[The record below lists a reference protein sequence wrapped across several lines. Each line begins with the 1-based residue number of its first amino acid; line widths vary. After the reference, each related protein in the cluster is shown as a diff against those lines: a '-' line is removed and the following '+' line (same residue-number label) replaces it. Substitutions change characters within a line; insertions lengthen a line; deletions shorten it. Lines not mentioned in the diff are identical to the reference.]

1 MKKSQVWEVD
11 HTLDDHKTSASDG
24 GPKSD
29 VDKAAVADVSDLL
42 ETPEEKKARKRSHWV
57 AYITMFVMS
66 IGYSIVLTGVWPY
79 LKIINGSLDKEAL
92 GWVVAANPF
101 GQMIASPLLGWWGNK
116 AGSIRG
122 ACITTI
128 ICFIF
133 GNALYSCLYG
143 IKNPETAYYVMIFAR
158 FVVGVSSGNVTLCRS
173 YLAASTTQKERT
185 AGISI
190 VAAAQA
196 LGFVVGPVIQA
207 VLTVTVT
214 ETSGNGAFTWDK
226 YTSAGWVAAILG
238 LINVVIM
245 LPCVFQEYPIA
256 VKEQALVNKNDGN
269 EKPLKLP
276 KPDYLGIGG
285 ILFAFFFVLFIYVL
299 LEALAEPFVTDMYAV
314 TDDYAMVA
322 VGIALAGAGLVC
334 VGGFI
339 GTTRLAKIYDERK
352 LLIFLGLIPEVI
364 GTCLYIPMGNTP
376 IQMSNCSDTGPP
388 EIFSNTSLMMADFTL
403 PTFPP
408 YGSFYSS
415 LLREDSVDSEGC
427 TLGCPTNQEWCLTV
441 PQSSLAQVLVAFII
455 TMSAYPVVNGLTQA
469 IFSKMLGPRPQGLW
483 MGVLTGVGSFARVT
497 GPIFVSYVYSRLGT
511 YYCFGILSVGMV
523 LSLIEIC
530 LLYKRIVPM
539 KIPRYNEGIDNK
551 IAEDEV

>member
-1 MKKSQVWEVD
+1 MYENHKKEWSLLRSELDSLRNELVEMTD
-11 HTLDDHKTSASDG
+11 HQHKTENSNNSEGKDR
-24 GPKSD
+24 
-29 VDKAAVADVSDLL
+29 
-42 ETPEEKKARKRSHWV
+42 KKAIS
-57 AYITMFVMS
+57 
-66 IGYSIVLTGVWPY
+66 
-79 LKIINGSLDKEAL
+79 D
-92 GWVVAANPF
+92 
-101 GQMIASPLLGWWGNK
+101 Q
-116 AGSIRG
+116 
-122 ACITTI
+122 
-128 ICFIF
+128 
-133 GNALYSCLYG
+133 
-143 IKNPETAYYVMIFAR
+143 
-158 FVVGVSSGNVTLCRS
+158 GNVTLCRS

-245 LPCVFQEYPIA
+245 LPCVFQEHPIA
-256 VKEQALVNKNDGN
+256 VKEQALVSKKDGN
-269 EKPLKLP
+269 EKPLQLP

-299 LEALAEPFVTDMYAV
+299 LDALAEPFVTDMYAV

-427 TLGCPTNQEWCLTV
+427 TLGCPTNQEWCTHV
-441 PQSSLAQVLVAFII
+441 PQSSISQVLVAFII

-483 MGVLTGVGSFARVT
+483 MGVLTGVGSFRSTEGCAAK
-497 GPIFVSYVYSRLGT
+497 FLVSWIWGLPPLNDMRRRSESSSRLPLCIQT
-511 YYCFGILSVGMV
+511 S
-523 LSLIEIC
+523 
-530 LLYKRIVPM
+530 
-539 KIPRYNEGIDNK
+539 
-551 IAEDEV
+551 A